1 MVIKPEAA
9 KAEESFVRVKSLRN
23 MNDVALFAKACCSSD
38 LDVVERLKGSN
49 IRTLRDT
56 SSLESQ
62 KTVLRGHVESSTVLE
77 GRIRNAI
84 DLVSNPLM
92 MVLMKY

>member
-9 KAEESFVRVKSLRN
+9 RAEESFVRVKSLRN
-23 MNDVALFAKACCSSD
+23 MNDVVLFAKACCSSD
-38 LDVVERLKGSN
+38 LDVVERLKSSN
-49 IRTLRDT
+49 LPTLKEA

-62 KTVLRGHVESSTVLE
+62 KAVLRGHVESSIVLE

-84 DLVSNPLM
+84 DLVSFD
-92 MVLMKY
+92 